1 MKTIHVLTHLSSNL
15 YVNPPSPPRPP
26 RRARAG
32 DSGGSNPSPPPGLP
46 PPFPLPRHRRSAA
59 RPLGMVAARIWSLR
73 PCGGSRS
80 RGGDLGRWCCVVLS
94 KRRQRVLAV
103 HLGRAGGAVT
113 AGDGCGARWLR
124 GTRIRSEGIF
134 LFNLL
139 SPSSHIRSPAASGHH
154 SHVSSRGGGW
164 ERGPEKSMAGY
175 ASLPAATPMGA
186 VPYL

>member
-1 MKTIHVLTHLSSNL
+1 MLEFSSK
-15 YVNPPSPPRPP
+15 
-26 RRARAG
+26 RRG
-32 DSGGSNPSPPPGLP
+32 DSGGPGGSNRVAPAGATRAAQTLARRRGSLP
-46 PPFPLPRHRRSAA
+46 LFLSLVAAGGGRRSAA
-59 RPLGMVAARIWSLR
+59 RPPGMVAARIWSLR

-113 AGDGCGARWLR
+113 AGDGCGARWPR

-139 SPSSHIRSPAASGHH
+139 SPSSQIRSPVASGHR
-154 SHVSSRGGGW
+154 SRVSSRGGGW
-164 ERGPEKSMAGY
+164 ERGPEKSVAGY
-175 ASLPAATPMGA
+175 AGLPAATPMGA